1 MSILEI
7 SQPIR
12 SSFYKYILC
21 IIRTSKSVMVIDRY
35 NEEIFNEKLIPN
47 IESILQK
54 LEEVKSDENR

>member
-1 MSILEI
+1 
-7 SQPIR
+7 
-12 SSFYKYILC
+12 
-21 IIRTSKSVMVIDRY
+21 MVDRY